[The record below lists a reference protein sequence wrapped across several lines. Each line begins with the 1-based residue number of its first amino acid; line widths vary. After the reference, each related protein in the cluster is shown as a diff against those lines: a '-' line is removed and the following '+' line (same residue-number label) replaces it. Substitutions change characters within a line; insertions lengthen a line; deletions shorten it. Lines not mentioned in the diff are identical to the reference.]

1 MVRVLRE
8 GALISGS
15 KAVSETFVID
25 TNEFSTLSFY
35 NKYTVA
41 PSTAK
46 TFDAATGVNTATEVI
61 TSTAHGFVT
70 GRKIALTTAGVLP
83 TGLSAGNYWVIKVSD
98 DTLKLASSLS
108 NAVAGTAV
116 NITAAGTG
124 TATMTPAALSG
135 CSIKLQ
141 ESNDDVEYDDITSMS
156 TTITTDGLSKWKPD
170 VSMRYIKISF
180 AITDGQV
187 NISSTVCGKG

>member
-15 KAVSETFVID
+15 KAVSESFVID
-25 TNEFSTLSFY
+25 TNEFSTASFY

-46 TFDAATGVNTATEVI
+46 TFDGETGVNTTTEVI

-83 TGLSAGNYWVIKVSD
+83 TGLSATNYWVIKVSD
-98 DTLKLASSLS
+98 DTLKLASSLA
-108 NAVAGTAV
+108 NAIAGTAV
-116 NITAAGTG
+116 NITAAGSG

-141 ESNDDVEYDDITSMS
+141 ESNDGVEYDDISSMS
-156 TTITTDGLSKWKPD
+156 TTITTDGLSKFKPD
-170 VSMRYIKISF
+170 VSMRYIKIVF

-187 NISSTVCGKG
+187 NISSTICAKG